1 MSAPAYCPAVVVQ
14 QWRSRS
20 ALLNTFSF
28 LRGEASR
35 LALCRGHLVPLPPM
49 PPTACR
55 AGAFGVIMPTRTGFM
70 WLLSFTHWLDDS
82 PARAA
87 GTVATLTA
95 PGGEM
100 EGREMVVFPLAQ
112 ADMASPPGKAASSFA
127 AALRFELEGR
137 QGQGRPA
144 S

>member
-1 MSAPAYCPAVVVQ
+1 MSTPAYCPAVVVQ

-20 ALLNTFSF
+20 ALLNSFSF

-35 LALCRGHLVPLPPM
+35 LALCRGDLVPLPPM
-49 PPTACR
+49 SPAARR
-55 AGAFGVIMPTRTGFM
+55 AGAFGMILSTRKGFM

-82 PARAA
+82 PDSAA

-100 EGREMVVFPLAQ
+100 EGREMVVFPIT
-112 ADMASPPGKAASSFA
+112 
-127 AALRFELEGR
+127 AALWSEVEGR
-137 QGQGRPA
+137 QGAEGGPA
-144 S
+144 

>member
-35 LALCRGHLVPLPPM
+35 LALCRGDLVPLPPM
-49 PPTACR
+49 SPVSRR
-55 AGAFGVIMPTRTGFM
+55 AGAFGVILPTRTGFM

-82 PARAA
+82 PTRAA

-95 PGGEM
+95 PGGAM
-100 EGREMVVFPLAQ
+100 EGREMVVFPIAR
-112 ADMASPPGKAASSFA
+112 ADMASPPDAVAPSLA
-127 AALRFELEGR
+127 AALWFELEGR
-137 QGQGRPA
+137 QGQEGGA